1 MKVAGAPSHSRSRR
15 NRSSLHSPPAA
26 TTCTSFTCAPSRL
39 QAIVMS
45 AIGESFSSTYRA
57 ASNSSGSSPSTSGW
71 HSSMRNTFRPSSA
84 LLAGSRKMTP
94 GRNPSST
101 SATFPGSTLQFR
113 NRTFSTPNSLKFS
126 SVALT
131 NSTCISLY
139 STSWATCVNAHAS
152 TPIPP
157 VKSAILK
164 RSFAGAVWSPNL
176 WPPSAESATFRL
188 EGIPPET
195 CGHPRPHKREGPAAC
210 GGRGRAATVSGGI
223 PSSRKPRI
231 SDALY
236 RAVSEE
242 LHCSPD
248 NLKG

>member
-1 MKVAGAPSHSRSRR
+1 M
-15 NRSSLHSPPAA
+15 HSPPAA
-26 TTCTSFTCAPSRL
+26 TTWTSFTWAPSRL

-45 AIGESFSSTYRA
+45 AIGESFRSTYRL
-57 ASNSSGSSPSTSGW
+57 ASNSSGSNPSTSGW

-84 LLAGSRKMTP
+84 LLAGSRKMTS
-94 GRNPSST
+94 GSNPSST
-101 SATFPGSTLQFR
+101 SPTFPGSTRQFR
-113 NRTFSTPNSLKFS
+113 NRTFSTHNSLKLN

-139 STSWATCVNAHAS
+139 STSLATCANAHAS

-157 VKSAILK
+157 V
-164 RSFAGAVWSPNL
+164 R
-176 WPPSAESATFRL
+176 SATLRL
-188 EGIPPET
+188 EGVPPQT

-210 GGRGRAATVSGGI
+210 GGRGRAATVCGGT
-223 PSSRKPRI
+223 PSSRKLEA
-231 SDALY
+231 SHALY
-236 RAVSEE
+236 LAVSEE